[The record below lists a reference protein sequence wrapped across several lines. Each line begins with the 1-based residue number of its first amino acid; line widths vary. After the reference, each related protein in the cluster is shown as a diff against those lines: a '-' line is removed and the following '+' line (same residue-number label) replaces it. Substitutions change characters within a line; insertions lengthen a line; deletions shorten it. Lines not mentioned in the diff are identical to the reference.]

1 MTRFV
6 INFLHIPVEVIKN
19 DTIADVVN
27 SIWYRYDKD
36 RSGKLNRRE
45 TLKFLNEF
53 LAEQGRPP
61 TTVA

>member
-6 INFLHIPVEVIKN
+6 IKFLHIPVEVIKN

-53 LAEQGRPP
+53 LLK
-61 TTVA
+61 